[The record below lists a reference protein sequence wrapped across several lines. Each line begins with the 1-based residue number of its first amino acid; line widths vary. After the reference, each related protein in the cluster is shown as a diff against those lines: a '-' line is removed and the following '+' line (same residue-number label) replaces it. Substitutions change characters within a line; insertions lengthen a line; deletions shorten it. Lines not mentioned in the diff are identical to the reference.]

1 MCPALHAANEGSVSK
16 SVGAGRQQLQTAA
29 RSQMWAAARARRMV
43 ADRFSQWE
51 FGPDWELLWFMC
63 MGHDVEMDDE
73 DGGRA
78 LSLLAVSE
86 SGLVV
91 FGWRCEDEGLVAL
104 VVDEGVGSSWL
115 HFVGDK

>member
-1 MCPALHAANEGSVSK
+1 MCPALHATDEGSVSE

-29 RSQMWAAARARRMV
+29 RSQRWAAARARRMV
-43 ADRFSQWE
+43 AGRFSKWE
-51 FGPDWELLWFMC
+51 FGLDWELWGYNIGFYIFLW
-63 MGHDVEMDDE
+63 MGHDGEMDDE
-73 DGGRA
+73 DGDRA

-104 VVDEGVGSSWL
+104 VVDGGVGSS
-115 HFVGDK
+115 